1 MTALTEWQNVYVIFG
16 SAAGALI
23 GLQFVV
29 MALIANVSRTPELA
43 QAGVAF
49 TTPTIVH
56 FSMVLFLSGVMCAP
70 WREIAPVAA
79 LWGSA
84 GLARTVYCVIITRRM
99 REQSAY
105 KPEFEDWL
113 FYSALPLV
121 TYATLIAS
129 ALLGFA
135 QPRASLFCVAA
146 VAFIL
151 LLIGIHNA
159 WDNVTYHVFTKN
171 QKVDDR

>member
-1 MTALTEWQNVYVIFG
+1 MTALTEWQNVYMIFG

-29 MALIANVSRTPELA
+29 MALIANVPRTPELA
-43 QAGVAF
+43 QAGKAF

-56 FSMVLFLSGVMCAP
+56 FATVLFLSGIMCAP
-70 WREIAPVAA
+70 WRGIAPVAA
-79 LWGSA
+79 LWGLA
-84 GLARTVYCVIITRRM
+84 GVAGTVYCVIVTRRL
-99 REQSAY
+99 RRQSAY
-105 KPEFEDWL
+105 KPELQDWL

-121 TYATLIAS
+121 TYAALIAS

-135 QPRASLFCVAA
+135 QPRVSLFCVATI
-146 VAFIL
+146 AFLL

>member
-29 MALIANVSRTPELA
+29 MALIANVPRTPELA
-43 QAGVAF
+43 QAGEAF
-49 TTPTIVH
+49 TTPTMVH
-56 FSMVLFLSGVMCAP
+56 FATVLFLAELMCAP
-70 WREIAPVAA
+70 WRGIAPVAA
-79 LWGSA
+79 LWGLA
-84 GLARTVYCVIITRRM
+84 GVAGTVYCVIVTLRLRR
-99 REQSAY
+99 QSAY
-105 KPEFEDWL
+105 KPELQDWL

-121 TYATLIAS
+121 TYAGLIAS
-129 ALLGFA
+129 ALFGFA
-135 QPRASLFCVAA
+135 HPGASLFCVATA
-146 VAFIL
+146 AFLL

>member
-1 MTALTEWQNVYVIFG
+1 MTALTEWQNVYVIYG

-29 MALIANVSRTPELA
+29 MALIANVPRTPELA
-43 QAGVAF
+43 QAGIAF

-56 FSMVLFLSGVMCAP
+56 FATVLFLSGIMCAP
-70 WREIAPVAA
+70 WRGIAPVAA
-79 LWGSA
+79 LWGAA
-84 GLARTVYCVIITRRM
+84 GLAGTVYCVIVTRRL
-99 REQSAY
+99 RRQSAY
-105 KPEFEDWL
+105 KPELQDWL

-121 TYATLIAS
+121 TYASLIAS

-135 QPRASLFCVAA
+135 RPDASLFCVATA
-146 VAFIL
+146 ALLL

-159 WDNVTYHVFTKN
+159 WDNVTFHVFTKN
-171 QKVDDR
+171 QKVNDR

>member
-29 MALIANVSRTPELA
+29 LALIANVPRTPELA
-43 QAGVAF
+43 QAGEAF

-56 FSMVLFLSGVMCAP
+56 FATVLFLSGIMCAP
-70 WREIAPVAA
+70 WRGIAPVAA

-84 GLARTVYCVIITRRM
+84 GLAGTVYSVIVTRRL
-99 REQSAY
+99 RRQSAY
-105 KPEFEDWL
+105 KPELQDWF

-121 TYATLIAS
+121 TYAALIAS

-135 QPRASLFCVAA
+135 QPGASLFCVATA
-146 VAFIL
+146 AFLL

-159 WDNVTYHVFTKN
+159 WDNVTYHVITKN
-171 QKVDDR
+171 RKVDDR